1 MDRTSSFSRR
11 DLIRLGASAAA
22 LSPLFG
28 LAPAVEPEPV
38 AEADPWLGLKMGIAT
53 YTFHKVPLEQT
64 IKDVHQ
70 VGISYVSIK
79 DAHLPLRSTAE
90 QRKAVVTK
98 FKEAGIIPL
107 SCGNIGMKENESDVR
122 NAFEYARDI
131 GVPTIVCTPVPAILP
146 MLDKLVK
153 EFDIK
158 LAIHNHGPE
167 DKLWP
172 SPYTAWEAIQKYDER
187 IGLCID
193 VGHTARAGVD
203 PSEAIHRCS
212 ARLYDLHLKDIAGP
226 KGKTHSV
233 EVGRGIL
240 DIRKILASLLEV
252 RYQGLIG
259 LEYEK
264 DMNDPLAGVAESIGY
279 VRGVLSGM
287 KRA

>member
-1 MDRTSSFSRR
+1 MHPPTALSRR

-22 LSPLFG
+22 LASLQG
-28 LAPAVEPEPV
+28 LAPSSKAADPET
-38 AEADPWLGLKMGIAT
+38 ADPWLGLKMGVAT

-64 IKDVHQ
+64 IKAVKQ
-70 VGISYVSIK
+70 VGVHYVSIK
-79 DAHLPLRSTAE
+79 DAHMPLRSTAE
-90 QRKAVVTK
+90 QRKAVVAK
-98 FKEAGIIPL
+98 FKEAGITPL
-107 SCGNIGMKENESDVR
+107 SCGNIALKDNESDVR
-122 NAFEYARDI
+122 NAFEYARDA
-131 GVPTIVCTPVPAILP
+131 GLPTIVCTPVPAILP
-146 MLDKLVK
+146 MLDELVK

-172 SPYTAWEAIQKYDER
+172 SPYTIWDAIQKYDSR

-203 PSEAIHRCS
+203 PSEAIRRCS

-226 KGKTHSV
+226 EGKTHAV
-233 EVGRGIL
+233 EVGRGNL
-240 DIRKILASLLEV
+240 DVRGMLAALLEIK
-252 RYQGLIG
+252 YAGLIG

-264 DMNDPLAGVAESIGY
+264 DMADPIAGVAESVGY